1 MLTKDEEWFI
11 KLANID
17 RFEMELISIQDEIDD
32 EREKAKNG
40 AQLALLDMIK
50 EQVIQARAL
59 WKEYKQEVA
68 SKNKNVESR
77 E

>member
-32 EREKAKNG
+32 EREKTKNG

-50 EQVIQARAL
+50 DQVIQARAL
-59 WKEYKQEVA
+59 
-68 SKNKNVESR
+68 
-77 E
+77 

>member
-32 EREKAKNG
+32 EREKTKNG

-50 EQVIQARAL
+50 DQVIQARAL
-59 WKEYKQEVA
+59 WKEYKKEVA
-68 SKNKNVESR
+68 GKNKNVESH

>member
-17 RFEMELISIQDEIDD
+17 RFEMELISIQEEIDD

-59 WKEYKQEVA
+59 
-68 SKNKNVESR
+68 
-77 E
+77 

>member
-59 WKEYKQEVA
+59 
-68 SKNKNVESR
+68 
-77 E
+77 

>member
-50 EQVIQARAL
+50 DQVIQARAL
-59 WKEYKQEVA
+59 
-68 SKNKNVESR
+68 
-77 E
+77 